1 MIKYCLLRGHKQGF
15 MSYLVFL
22 ICWTHSIY
30 TNSFN
35 SIFLCPLLHERLI
48 PRCFCCPSCLHIVS
62 VPPFNISSICQV
74 LVVSCLQQ
82 LLFPNNINATFLRWR
97 YEASLVIWTHH
108 SCRVVPLEVS
118 HCFLR
123 VIWKQ
128 LRPTLSFLSFW
139 TVCFCWISRDNL
151 RENPNQTLCKY
162 KDHQSLVGCN
172 SWNRIV
178 NCCSSSS
185 PMHSLGKQ
193 SSEQVRECIF
203 FIWPTDTLGTSLL
216 SEHVHFPHM
225 MGGKLKSRVERD
237 LPGHTSREISN
248 SWNGSHFLIPSPE
261 LWPYP
266 VLGTLQSPHNPWVY
280 TAASAIRSR
289 CQHLSHLCVLS
300 HSWPDPE
307 ASGVRVC
314 LSHLGGHV
322 AGRAAVLL
330 LPLTVFSRLLPA
342 PCVVCG
348 WA

>member
-35 SIFLCPLLHERLI
+35 SIFFCPLLHERLI

-162 KDHQSLVGCN
+162 KDINL
-172 SWNRIV
+172 
-178 NCCSSSS
+178 
-185 PMHSLGKQ
+185 
-193 SSEQVRECIF
+193 
-203 FIWPTDTLGTSLL
+203 
-216 SEHVHFPHM
+216 
-225 MGGKLKSRVERD
+225 
-237 LPGHTSREISN
+237 
-248 SWNGSHFLIPSPE
+248 
-261 LWPYP
+261 
-266 VLGTLQSPHNPWVY
+266 
-280 TAASAIRSR
+280 
-289 CQHLSHLCVLS
+289 
-300 HSWPDPE
+300 
-307 ASGVRVC
+307 
-314 LSHLGGHV
+314 
-322 AGRAAVLL
+322 
-330 LPLTVFSRLLPA
+330 
-342 PCVVCG
+342 
-348 WA
+348 